1 MRLET
6 NALKDIRSVDLTGLR
21 PLLRLVCGVTLP
33 APETF
38 GRRRSGQLALDGGD
52 VIVSKSR
59 LGRRRVEK
67 SFCAGAAG
75 LLLSLNFAGC
85 HLKPALTPQQ
95 AEGKHLYD
103 VRCAHCHDFNDL
115 QLKKVPP
122 DLHGLFNRST
132 LPSGAPATDLQ
143 VARTVMTGKG
153 MMPSFAGRFTTA
165 QMEALLAYLHTA
177 QFITKEGRS

>member
-1 MRLET
+1 M
-6 NALKDIRSVDLTGLR
+6 
-21 PLLRLVCGVTLP
+21 
-33 APETF
+33 
-38 GRRRSGQLALDGGD
+38 
-52 VIVSKSR
+52 
-59 LGRRRVEK
+59 
-67 SFCAGAAG
+67 
-75 LLLSLNFAGC
+75 
-85 HLKPALTPQQ
+85 
-95 AEGKHLYD
+95 YD

-177 QFITKEGRS
+177 QFTKESRP